1 MPLDL
6 TQFDA
11 AIVDLDGTMVDTLG
25 DFEVAVNRMLID
37 MALPM
42 VSREFIEMSIGKGTE
57 HLVRSVLD
65 KVGADPSLSALA
77 VASYRNHYDE
87 VNGQRSIVF
96 PGVIEGLRRMVE
108 AGLRLACLTNKPTAF
123 ARPLLESKGLARYFV
138 LAFGADAFPKRKPD
152 PMPLVRICKALGTEP
167 GRTLV
172 IGDSTHDARAARA
185 AGCPVALVNYGYN
198 HGRPVEDD
206 EPDAVVSK
214 LDELFAPAVAKA

>member
-1 MPLDL
+1 L
-6 TQFDA
+6 
-11 AIVDLDGTMVDTLG
+11 
-25 DFEVAVNRMLID
+25 
-37 MALPM
+37 
-42 VSREFIEMSIGKGTE
+42 
-57 HLVRSVLD
+57 
-65 KVGADPSLSALA
+65 ALA
-77 VASYRNHYDE
+77 CYRNHYDE

-96 PGVIEGLRRMVE
+96 PGVVEGLRRMVE
-108 AGLRLACLTNKPTAF
+108 AGLQLACLTNKSTAF

-138 LAFGADAFPKRKPD
+138 LAFGADAFPRRKPD

-206 EPDAVVSK
+206 RPDAVVSR